1 MATKNLI
8 TGTIN
13 QLQGYIAIKIKQ
25 RGFDDETL
33 HERLLLL
40 VEEVGEL
47 VRSCRKLAGM
57 NVDPKRTIKSEAG
70 EEITDI
76 INMVFA
82 VAIKLNLDV
91 EAEFLKKE
99 KVVDKRFYKR
109 SKPVLTD
116 K

>member
-1 MATKNLI
+1 MASKKLK

-13 QLQGYIAIKIKQ
+13 HLQDYIAAKIKQ
-25 RGFDDETL
+25 RGFDDESI

-40 VEEVGEL
+40 VEEVSEL
-47 VRSCRKLAGM
+47 VRSCRKLTGM
-57 NVDPKRTIKSEAG
+57 NVDPKRTIQSEAG

-82 VAIKLNLDV
+82 VAVKLHLNI

-99 KVVDKRFYKR
+99 KVVDNRSYNR
-109 SKPVLTD
+109 SKAVFN

>member
-1 MATKNLI
+1 MTSNKLKV
-8 TGTIN
+8 GTMSH
-13 QLQGYIAIKIKQ
+13 LQDYIAAKIKK
-25 RGFDDETL
+25 RGFDDENL

-47 VRSCRKLAGM
+47 IRSCRKLSGM
-57 NVDPKRTIKSEAG
+57 NVDPKRTIQSMAG

-82 VAIKLNLDV
+82 VAIKLNLNV

-109 SKPVLTD
+109 SKQ
-116 K
+116 KSFI